1 MNTPT
6 AILFV
11 LAGLAAVIDWWG
23 VVKDRISV
31 EFMSKPLVIIALIG
45 AALSIDATDGIVRG
59 LVIAALG
66 AALVGDVVLVTPD
79 ARFEA
84 GVFALMVAH
93 VLYIAAFLESG
104 SLDLGVEITVGL
116 LIVGLGLGA
125 VPQILDGARR
135 HGPGVLFGVIVFG
148 LLAATMATLGA
159 ATTEPTAAV
168 GGALFL
174 ASDALLAW
182 NRFVAPAPGG
192 RALVHATDH
201 LGQIGLVLW
210 LAA

>member
-11 LAGLAAVIDWWG
+11 LAGIAAVIDWWG

-45 AALSIDATDGIVRG
+45 ASLSIDATDGIVRG

-116 LIVGLGLGA
+116 LIVGIGLGA
-125 VPQILDGARR
+125 VPQILAGAQRQ
-135 HGPGVLFGVIVFG
+135 GPVTHIGVMVFGV
-148 LLAATMATLGA
+148 LAATMATLAA
-159 ATTEPTAAV
+159 ATTEPTAAI

-174 ASDALLAW
+174 TSDALLGW
-182 NRFVAPAPGG
+182 NRFVEPAPGG

-201 LGQIGLVLW
+201 LGQMGLVLW

>member
-1 MNTPT
+1 MNAPT
-6 AILFV
+6 AVLLV
-11 LAGLAAVIDWWG
+11 LAGIAAVIDWWG
-23 VVKDRISV
+23 VSKARISV
-31 EFMSKPLVIIALIG
+31 EFISKPLVIIALIG
-45 AALSIDATDGIVRG
+45 AALSIDASDGVVRG

-66 AALVGDVVLVTPD
+66 AALVGDVVLSTPD

-93 VLYIAAFLESG
+93 VLYIAAFLQSG
-104 SLDLGVEITVGL
+104 TLDLGAEIMAGL
-116 LIVGLGLGA
+116 LIVGVGFGA
-125 VPQILDGARR
+125 VPQILAGARDQGR
-135 HGPGVLFGVIVFG
+135 VVSVGVMVFG
-148 LLAATMATLGA
+148 ILAATMATLGA
-159 ATTEPTAAV
+159 ATAEPTAAL

-182 NRFVAPAPGG
+182 NRFVTPAPGG

-201 LGQIGLVLW
+201 LGQLGLVLW

>member
-11 LAGLAAVIDWWG
+11 LAGIAAVIDWWG
-23 VVKDRISV
+23 VVKERISV

-59 LVIAALG
+59 LVVAALG
-66 AALVGDVVLVTPD
+66 AALVGDVVLATPD

-84 GVFALMVAH
+84 GVFALMIAH
-93 VLYIAAFLESG
+93 VLYIAAFLQAG
-104 SLDLGVEITVGL
+104 NLDLGAEITAGL
-116 LIVGLGLGA
+116 LIVGIGLGA
-125 VPQILDGARR
+125 VPQILAGAQRQGR
-135 HGPGVLFGVIVFG
+135 VVHVGVMVFGV
-148 LLAATMATLGA
+148 LAATMATLGA
-159 ATTEPTAAV
+159 ATAEPTAAV

-174 ASDALLAW
+174 TSDALLAW

-201 LGQIGLVLW
+201 LGQMGLVLW
-210 LAA
+210 LAV

>member
-1 MNTPT
+1 MNAPT
-6 AILFV
+6 AVLLV
-11 LAGLAAVIDWWG
+11 LAGIAAVIDWWG
-23 VVKDRISV
+23 VSKARVSV
-31 EFMSKPLVIIALIG
+31 EFISKPLVIIALIG
-45 AALSIDATDGIVRG
+45 AALSIDASDGIVRG

-66 AALVGDVVLVTPD
+66 AALVGDVVLSTPD

-93 VLYIAAFLESG
+93 VLYITAFLQSG
-104 SLDLGVEITVGL
+104 TLDLGAEIMAGL
-116 LIVGLGLGA
+116 LIVGVGFGA
-125 VPQILDGARR
+125 VPQILAGARDQGR
-135 HGPGVLFGVIVFG
+135 VVSVGVMVFG
-148 LLAATMATLGA
+148 ILAATMATLGA
-159 ATTEPTAAV
+159 ATAEPTAAL

-182 NRFVAPAPGG
+182 NRFVTPAPGG

-201 LGQIGLVLW
+201 LGQLGLVLW

>member
-1 MNTPT
+1 VNTPT
-6 AILFV
+6 TVLFV
-11 LAGLAAVIDWWG
+11 LAGIAAVIDWWG
-23 VVKDRISV
+23 VTKERISV

-45 AALSIDATDGIVRG
+45 AALAIEADDGIVRG
-59 LVIAALG
+59 LVVAALG
-66 AALVGDVVLVTPD
+66 AALVGDVVLSTPD
-79 ARFEA
+79 ARFES

-104 SLDLGVEITVGL
+104 TLDLGAEITAGL
-116 LIVGLGLGA
+116 LIVGIGFGA
-125 VPQILDGARR
+125 VPQILAGARK
-135 HGPGVLFGVIVFG
+135 HGRFVHVGVMVFG
-148 LLAATMATLGA
+148 LLAATMATLAA
-159 ATTEPTAAV
+159 ATAVPVAAI

-182 NRFVAPAPGG
+182 NRFVDPAPGG

-201 LGQIGLVLW
+201 LGQMGLVLW

>member
-125 VPQILDGARR
+125 VPKILDGARH
-135 HGPGVLFGVIVFG
+135 HGPVVL
-148 LLAATMATLGA
+148 LL
-159 ATTEPTAAV
+159 E
-168 GGALFL
+168 
-174 ASDALLAW
+174 
-182 NRFVAPAPGG
+182 
-192 RALVHATDH
+192 
-201 LGQIGLVLW
+201 
-210 LAA
+210 

>member
-6 AILFV
+6 AVLFA
-11 LAGLAAVIDWWG
+11 LAGIAAMIDWWG
-23 VVKDRISV
+23 VAKERVSV
-31 EFMSKPLVIIALIG
+31 EFISKPLVIIALIG

-66 AALVGDVVLVTPD
+66 AALVGDVVLATPD

-93 VLYIAAFLESG
+93 VLYIAAFLQSG
-104 SLDLGVEITVGL
+104 SLDLGAEITAGL
-116 LIVGLGLGA
+116 LIVGIGLGA
-125 VPQILDGARR
+125 VPQILEGARAQGR
-135 HGPGVLFGVIVFG
+135 MVHLGVMLFGV
-148 LLAATMATLGA
+148 LAATMATLGA
-159 ATTEPTAAV
+159 ATTAATAAL

-192 RALVHATDH
+192 RALIHATDH
-201 LGQIGLVLW
+201 LGQMGLVLW